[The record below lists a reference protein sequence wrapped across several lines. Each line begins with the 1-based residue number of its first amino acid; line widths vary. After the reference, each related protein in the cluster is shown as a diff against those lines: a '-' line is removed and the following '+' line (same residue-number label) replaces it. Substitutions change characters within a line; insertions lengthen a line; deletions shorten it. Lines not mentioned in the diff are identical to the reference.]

1 MKKHKHS
8 GDLMGGKEWKKGQG
22 AHQIP
27 RCSVTIVGV
36 GTMENGH
43 VIIAIL
49 FLLLLLY
56 GKVSNFGCLP
66 AT

>member
-1 MKKHKHS
+1 
-8 GDLMGGKEWKKGQG
+8 MGGKEWKKGQG